1 MLSCNNYSSFETYK
15 RPSARLSTFPVINNI
30 VRDLEM
36 RHICQFASLPNNKG
50 IRYHAFINC

>member
-1 MLSCNNYSSFETYK
+1 MLSCNIYSSFETYK

-50 IRYHAFINC
+50 IRYHL